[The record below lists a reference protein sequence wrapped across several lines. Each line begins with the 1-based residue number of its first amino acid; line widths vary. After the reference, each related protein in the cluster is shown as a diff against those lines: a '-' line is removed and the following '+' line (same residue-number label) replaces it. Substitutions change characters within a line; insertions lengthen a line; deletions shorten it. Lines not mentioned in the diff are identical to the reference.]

1 MGSRNYNKQITM
13 KNYKLIYI
21 PHGHE
26 NAEDPSDYQ
35 QWIDIKAQCIDEAIE
50 EAERYGQMVNLFE
63 DN

>member
-1 MGSRNYNKQITM
+1 M

-26 NAEDPSDYQ
+26 NAEDPSDYK
-35 QWIDIKAQCIDEAIE
+35 QWIDIKADCIDEAIE
-50 EAERYGQMVNLFE
+50 DAERYGQMVNIFE

>member
-1 MGSRNYNKQITM
+1 M

-35 QWIDIKAQCIDEAIE
+35 QWIDIQAECIDEAIE
-50 EAERYGQMVNLFE
+50 EAERYGQMVNIFE
-63 DN
+63 DAKYEN